1 MRGVIPYKSL
11 QKNNGRW
18 GRDAHDTGVADQAGV
33 VLIFRLPLGAA
44 SRRGL
49 PAPTFDGGGVPGEQ
63 RDVAALASLEKNM
76 VHSVWFPT
84 QASRPWK
91 LLQLE
96 AEATRAR

>member
-1 MRGVIPYKSL
+1 MRRYDVNFEEKEEVQGPKT
-11 QKNNGRW
+11 
-18 GRDAHDTGVADQAGV
+18 DE
-33 VLIFRLPLGAA
+33 LIFRLPLGAA

-63 RDVAALASLEKNM
+63 RDVAAIASLEKNM